1 LLWSSY
7 KSTYLFVDRGKFAV
21 VKRCQHKLT
30 GLDYAAKFLRK
41 RRKGKD
47 CRHEVLQEISMLE
60 VALSHPRLIDMVEVF
75 ETTHELIIVT
85 E

>member
-1 LLWSSY
+1 M
-7 KSTYLFVDRGKFAV
+7 
-21 VKRCQHKLT
+21 VKRCQHKAS

-47 CRHEVLQEISMLE
+47 CRQDILQEISMLE
-60 VALSHPRLIDMVEVF
+60 VALTHPRLIDMVEVF
-75 ETTHELIIVT
+75 ETVHELIIVT